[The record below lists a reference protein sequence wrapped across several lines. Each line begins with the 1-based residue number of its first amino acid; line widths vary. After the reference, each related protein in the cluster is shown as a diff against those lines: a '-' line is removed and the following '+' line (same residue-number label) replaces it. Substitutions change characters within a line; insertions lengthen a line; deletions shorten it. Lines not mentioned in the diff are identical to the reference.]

1 MNNQHITTFKGL
13 GLGPFFFD
21 PPATRPWKP
30 EGTTIVAINPDT
42 GHPETQHHNHRW
54 QARPLLVTCEGAR
67 NPDEALAAL
76 ERIRRQT
83 IEALYEAAQREFTT
97 PHIFE
102 FMLIAQA
109 MTGDKKRWVGEL
121 QTVLFAV
128 GSKDEWELP

>member
-1 MNNQHITTFKGL
+1 MNITTFKGL

-21 PPATRPWKP
+21 PPRPWKP
-30 EGTTIVAINPDT
+30 EGTIIVAINPDT
-42 GHPETQHHNHRW
+42 GHPEVQHHNHRW
-54 QARPLLVTCEGAR
+54 QAQPLLVTNEGAR
-67 NPDEALAAL
+67 SADEALAAL

-83 IEALYEAAQREFTT
+83 VEALYEAAQREFVRPD

-109 MTGDKKRWVGEL
+109 MSSGEAENHWVGEL

-128 GSKDEWELP
+128 RSKDEWELP